1 MASERHHARSG
12 SAGTADSGPSFRS
25 VQKGV
30 FCKEGE
36 YWTIGYGGNA
46 FRLKDTRGL
55 GYLAHLLRHP
65 AVEFHVLDLVGG
77 IASRREEDESSQS
90 VHGLARRAEDL
101 EKAGI
106 HITSLGDAGEMLDEQ
121 AKVAYRRRLAEL
133 REEFE
138 EAKEL
143 GNVER
148 AEHAEKEID
157 ALTRELS
164 RAVGL
169 GGRNRRAASASE
181 RARQTITKAI
191 KAVLERI
198 AQSDSQLGDIFSRC
212 IKTGNFCSY
221 EPDPDFPI
229 AWEVAATHA
238 DSTVEP
244 AEPPVASSDPAPARG
259 PHPQARPVMLE
270 VSPFSLAERTAF
282 VGRESEGSA

>member
-36 YWTIGYGGNA
+36 YWTIGYGGKA

-65 AVEFHVLDLVGG
+65 AVEFHVLDLFGE
-77 IASRREEDESSQS
+77 IASQQEGDESRQS
-90 VHGLARRAEDL
+90 AHGLARRAEDL

-121 AKVAYRRRLAEL
+121 AKVAYRRRLSQL
-133 REEFE
+133 REELE

-148 AEHAEKEID
+148 AEQAEQEID

-181 RARQTITKAI
+181 RARQTINKTI
-191 KAVLERI
+191 KLVLERI
-198 AQSDSQLGDIFSRC
+198 AQRDAQLGDILSRC
-212 IKTGNFCSY
+212 VKTGTFCLY
-221 EPDPDFPI
+221 QPGPDFLI
-229 AWEVAATHA
+229 GWEFAAT
-238 DSTVEP
+238 DSDTTIEP
-244 AEPPVASSDPAPARG
+244 AEQSIQRPISSGDPASAR
-259 PHPQARPVMLE
+259 AD
-270 VSPFSLAERTAF
+270 
-282 VGRESEGSA
+282 